1 VTESINEKVVEY
13 VQDAHA
19 MEQSVLQMLD
29 SLIASTKDA
38 QMRADL
44 ELHRQQTER
53 QVQRLRQRLEE
64 LDEGTSALKDA
75 GARMSAMP
83 KGLFDRVRGDQPGR
97 NARDAYVTE
106 HLEIAAYQL
115 LQRVA
120 ERAGDTRTAEIAR
133 QNRAE
138 EEEMARRLDAMWD
151 HVVDL
156 TLQEEGVTARQ

>member
-1 VTESINEKVVEY
+1 VTETIQERVVEY
-13 VQDAHA
+13 IQDAHA

-29 SLIASTKDA
+29 PLISTTNDA
-38 QMRADL
+38 QMKADL
-44 ELHRQQTER
+44 QLHRQQTEK
-53 QVQRLRQRLEE
+53 QVERLRQRLEE

-75 GARMSAMP
+75 GARMSAVP

-115 LQRVA
+115 LERVA
-120 ERAGDTRTAEIAR
+120 ERAGDPRTAEIAR

-138 EEEMARRLDAMWD
+138 EEEMARRIDAMWD
-151 HVVDL
+151 RVVEL
-156 TLQEEGVTARQ
+156 TLQEEGIAVRQ